1 MGKYDDLNKFI
12 IENVGG
18 ENNII
23 ALTHCVTR
31 LRFTLKDESLVNREA
46 LINHPEIMTAQAA
59 NGQYQVVVGMQVGD
73 IYEEML
79 PKLSISNTTEATS
92 NKAGEVP
99 DNKSKKTILNRF
111 IDTITKIIT
120 PTLGVMIGCS
130 LILGIQ
136 SLLVAT
142 KIIGPSDGAFIILN
156 AVGYALFTFFPV
168 ILGYTSAK
176 TFNSDPFIGMII
188 GASLVFPNLV
198 TNLAGSEAIY
208 QLFSGSIFQ
217 TNIYNDFFGIPI
229 IFPANGY
236 TSTVIPIIFSMFFIS
251 KFENFIKRVIPQS
264 LHFTFVPFLTLL
276 VGVPAIILVFG
287 PIANFASSIISGS
300 ILALFSFSPSLT
312 ALFVGLLYTP
322 LVILGLHWPLVAI
335 GINNLATTG
344 TDYLLPMIFTAPLA
358 QMAVVFSV
366 YLKTKNPDVKKICMP
381 AMISDFFCIIEP
393 SIYGITL
400 PVKKRFVFTCIGTAI
415 GALIIAML
423 GVHNFA
429 STIGVL
435 GIGGFINPQT
445 GDVSYVLIVALA
457 SLATMIVSFLLAFF
471 TFREA

>member
-1 MGKYDDLNKFI
+1 MGKYDKLNAFI

-18 ENNII
+18 DSNII

-31 LRFTLKDESLVNREA
+31 LRFTLKDESLVNRDA
-46 LINHPEIMTAQAA
+46 LVNHEKIMTAQSA

-73 IYEEML
+73 IYQEML
-79 PKLSISNTTEATS
+79 PKLSISNTNEETSPNDSS
-92 NKAGEVP
+92 NK
-99 DNKSKKTILNRF
+99 DNKTLLNRF

-130 LILGIQ
+130 LILGVQ
-136 SLLVAT
+136 SLLVAS
-142 KIIGPSDGAFIILN
+142 KVISPGDGAFVILN

-176 TFNSDPFIGMII
+176 TFNSDPFIGMIV
-188 GASLVFPNLV
+188 GASLVFPNLLNDLV
-198 TNLAGSEAIY
+198 GSEAIY
-208 QLFSGSIFQ
+208 QLFNGTFLQ
-217 TNIYNDFFGIPI
+217 TDIYSDFLGIPI

-236 TSTVIPIIFSMFFIS
+236 TSTVIPIIFSMFFLS
-251 KFENFIKRVIPQS
+251 KFEHFIKKIIPQS
-264 LHFTFVPFLTLL
+264 LHFTFVPFLTLII
-276 VGVPAIILVFG
+276 GVPATILVFG
-287 PIANFASSIISGS
+287 PIANVASSIISS
-300 ILALFSFSPSLT
+300 AILALFSFSPVVA
-312 ALFVGLLYTP
+312 ALFVGILYTP

-358 QMAVVFSV
+358 QMAVVFAV
-366 YLKTKNPDVKKICMP
+366 YLKTKNPDVKKICVP
-381 AMISDFFCIIEP
+381 AMVSDFFCIIEP
-393 SIYGITL
+393 SIYGVTL
-400 PVKKRFVFTCIGTAI
+400 PVKRRFVFTCLGTAV
-415 GALIIAML
+415 GALIIAVA

-445 GDVSYVLIVALA
+445 GDVSYVIVVALA
-457 SLATMIVSFLLAFF
+457 SLATMLIAFLLAFF
-471 TFREA
+471 TFKEA

>member
-1 MGKYDDLNKFI
+1 MGKYDKLNAFI

-18 ENNII
+18 DSNIT

-31 LRFTLKDESLVNREA
+31 LRFTLKDESLVNRDA
-46 LINHPEIMTAQAA
+46 LINHEEIMTAQAA

-73 IYEEML
+73 IYQEML
-79 PKLSISNTTEATS
+79 PKLSISNHKEETGTNDSS
-92 NKAGEVP
+92 NK
-99 DNKSKKTILNRF
+99 DKKTLLNRF

-130 LILGIQ
+130 LILGVQ

-142 KIIGPSDGAFIILN
+142 KVVSPGDGAFVILN

-176 TFNSDPFIGMII
+176 TFNSDPFIGMIV
-188 GASLVFPNLV
+188 GAALVFPNLLTDLV
-198 TNLAGSEAIY
+198 DSEAIY
-208 QLFSGSIFQ
+208 QLFSGTIFQ
-217 TNIYNDFFGIPI
+217 TNIYSDFLGIPI

-236 TSTVIPIIFSMFFIS
+236 TSTVIPIIFSMFFLS
-251 KFENFIKRVIPQS
+251 KWEHFIQKIIPKS
-264 LHFTFVPFLTLL
+264 LHFTFVPFLTLII
-276 VGVPAIILVFG
+276 GVPATILVFG
-287 PIANFASSIISGS
+287 PLANIASSIISS
-300 ILALFSFSPSLT
+300 AILGLFGFSPIVT
-312 ALFVGLLYTP
+312 ALFVGILYTP

-335 GINNLATTG
+335 GINNLATAG

-358 QMAVVFSV
+358 QMAVVFAV
-366 YLKTKNPDVKKICMP
+366 YLKTKNPDVKKICVP
-381 AMISDFFCIIEP
+381 AMVSDFFCIIEP
-393 SIYGITL
+393 SIYGVTL
-400 PVKKRFVFTCIGTAI
+400 PVKRRFVYTCIGTAV
-415 GALIIAML
+415 GALIIAVA

-445 GDVSYVLIVALA
+445 GDVSYVIVVALA
-457 SLATMIVSFLLAFF
+457 SLATMLIAFLLAFF
-471 TFREA
+471 TFKEA